1 MPKYALNRHH
11 PIKVWGIVNIYM
23 PLTAPNGTIFTL
35 CQCIMAIKSIVNL
48 SSPLFLS
55 VYTTEEGEV
64 IITCDKSLKD
74 EGETMISHFGIYLK
88 LIVGAVVWTTFTKA
102 YRLSMKDFQYYPL
115 KKYAIEKTAEADTLA
130 ISPIAINNSA
140 VDISQYFF

>member
-1 MPKYALNRHH
+1 
-11 PIKVWGIVNIYM
+11 
-23 PLTAPNGTIFTL
+23 
-35 CQCIMAIKSIVNL
+35 MAIKSIVNL

-74 EGETMISHFGIYLK
+74 KGETMMSHFGIYLK
-88 LIVGAVVWTTFTKA
+88 LIVGAVVWTTFTEA

-115 KKYAIEKTAEADTLA
+115 RKCAIERMTEVDASVT
-130 ISPIAINNSA
+130 SSIATNNSA
-140 VDISQYFF
+140 ADINH